1 MRDSTA
7 EVDGPGGAAEHVLHT
22 AGVLGIKEDV
32 TTSGLLLHARRIGM
46 GTSPAVAGVVRQQ
59 AVADSKELQAALQQV
74 WRWPP
79 VVISRHLFTL
89 HLQINLNECCFCR
102 CIPCCNGTPVIKGSG
117 HASSED
123 FSDRHTSDR
132 EQMGLAL

>member
-22 AGVLGIKEDV
+22 AGVLGITEDV

-46 GTSPAVAGVVRQQ
+46 GASPAVAGVVRQQ

-74 WRWPP
+74 WRCPPCCDKPIVLATGHATFP
-79 VVISRHLFTL
+79 VVCMHVFVAIHNTPPLRCKPPATSSMHVPL
-89 HLQINLNECCFCR
+89 HPIQPMELKAIQ
-102 CIPCCNGTPVIKGSG
+102 
-117 HASSED
+117 
-123 FSDRHTSDR
+123 
-132 EQMGLAL
+132 